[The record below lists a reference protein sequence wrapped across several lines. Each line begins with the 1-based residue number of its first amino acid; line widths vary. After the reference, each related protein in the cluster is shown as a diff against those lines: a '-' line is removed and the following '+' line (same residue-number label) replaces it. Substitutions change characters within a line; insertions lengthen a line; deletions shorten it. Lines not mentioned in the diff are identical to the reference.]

1 MVFGIYVHTYGKLF
15 ACFCIAI
22 AAASKCLSIG
32 NINNLNGT
40 HTRQATN
47 TK

>member
-22 AAASKCLSIG
+22 AADSIG